1 MSLIFILFVIYT
13 IYIRPNKFNLCDF
26 NIKVLVFLVVTSNI
40 LINMNYII
48 MKINVTNGQAVE
60 AYKTNLRKKLF
71 LKVNLEWWPS
81 ARPLTLA
88 KEFTKLSHFELFG
101 WSFYVVIQHFIFH
114 FQWNKEFIILTGL
127 FFLQPLYMSLFWMP
141 TFYF

>member
-1 MSLIFILFVIYT
+1 
-13 IYIRPNKFNLCDF
+13 
-26 NIKVLVFLVVTSNI
+26 
-40 LINMNYII
+40 

-101 WSFYVVIQHFIFH
+101 
-114 FQWNKEFIILTGL
+114 
-127 FFLQPLYMSLFWMP
+127 
-141 TFYF
+141 